1 MCLISICSRAEPFFM
16 ENNYKIIIMY
26 LYMMKKNLI
35 RLFYCI
41 VNACTCVVE
50 YLFCSLNFFSF
61 FFVFLRFFCRK
72 DNVLPNQKYV
82 LVVPQI
88 RIKVEKEF
96 FLAWIHKKLQKFYLL
111 SVDETFQ
118 NLKNESNN
126 ILIRWNL

>member
-1 MCLISICSRAEPFFM
+1 M

-61 FFVFLRFFCRK
+61 FYALFSFYRK

-82 LVVPQI
+82 SVVAQI
-88 RIKVEKEF
+88 RICLEIKKILDI
-96 FLAWIHKKLQKFYLL
+96 LA
-111 SVDETFQ
+111 
-118 NLKNESNN
+118 
-126 ILIRWNL
+126 